1 LCVVSRLLKIC
12 FRKLVAVEV
21 ILRRNEARRRHQRRD
36 IPAEVERLTRRVAED
51 VKTAYKLERDKHT
64 EARLAQLIPDEL
76 VPRFAFAGSPEVNQ
90 DQRRRVGVDEAIP
103 AIPPE
108 GAKLPPATKSFVI

>member
-1 LCVVSRLLKIC
+1 VVSRLLKIC

-36 IPAEVERLTRRVAED
+36 IPPEVERLTRRVAED

-76 VPRFAFAGSPEVNQ
+76 VPRFAFARGPEVIKKQIN
-90 DQRRRVGVDEAIP
+90 G
-103 AIPPE
+103 E
-108 GAKLPPATKSFVI
+108 GSALMK

>member
-1 LCVVSRLLKIC
+1 
-12 FRKLVAVEV
+12 
-21 ILRRNEARRRHQRRD
+21 
-36 IPAEVERLTRRVAED
+36 VAED

-64 EARLAQLIPDEL
+64 EAKLTQLIPDEL

-90 DQRRRVGVDEAIP
+90 DQRRGLGVDEAIP

-108 GAKLPPATKSFVI
+108 GTKLPPATKSFVI